1 MKKKKQRP
9 FSGKKSSLKEEE
21 EEEKA
26 AAIHTNNR
34 RPSFSK
40 GSIWPSLVLGT
51 SGSLGTSLWWL
62 ALQLDFLA
70 NPPFTGML
78 L

>member
-1 MKKKKQRP
+1 MKKKQQP
-9 FSGKKSSLKEEE
+9 FFPARKAALIGAEEE
-21 EEEKA
+21 EAEV
-26 AAIHTNNR
+26 HTNNR